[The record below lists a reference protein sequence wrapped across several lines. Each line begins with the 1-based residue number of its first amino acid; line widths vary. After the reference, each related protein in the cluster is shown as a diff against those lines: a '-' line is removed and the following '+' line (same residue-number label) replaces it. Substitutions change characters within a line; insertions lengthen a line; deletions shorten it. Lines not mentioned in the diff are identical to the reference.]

1 MTSITPHTL
10 GDDFTANALM
20 LIANQTQRLDLMAK
34 EKMQFLTEQFS
45 LRCVPCSISLW
56 KTHAH
61 RRIKERVETL
71 PIKGMISYPKMTYK
85 QYRHDIKK
93 GAHEECELFFH
104 RLAYRATELRRSQ
117 TICKALTHL
126 PKEISDRV
134 LRLVEEEK

>member
-1 MTSITPHTL
+1 MSRTMTAITPHTL
-10 GDDFTANALM
+10 GDDFTANSFM
-20 LIANQTQRLDLMAK
+20 FMH
-34 EKMQFLTEQFS
+34 FLAEQFS
-45 LRCVPCSISLW
+45 LRCVSCSIKLW
-56 KTHAH
+56 KMHAH
-61 RRIKERVETL
+61 RRIKQRAEAL

-85 QYRHDIKK
+85 QYRYDIKK